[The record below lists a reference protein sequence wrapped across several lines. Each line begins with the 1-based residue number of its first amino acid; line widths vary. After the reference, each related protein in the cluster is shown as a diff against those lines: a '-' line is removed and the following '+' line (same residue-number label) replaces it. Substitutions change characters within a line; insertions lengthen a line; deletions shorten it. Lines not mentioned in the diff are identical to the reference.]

1 MEKIEKKNRMQ
12 EGNRWVMVTSHT
24 QMRKDEVERRTDEE
38 SSVNEFL
45 TVWIRIL
52 CQ

>member
-1 MEKIEKKNRMQ
+1 MQ
-12 EGNRWVMVTSHT
+12 EGNRWVMITGHT
-24 QMRKDEVERRTDEE
+24 QMRKDEVERTDEE

-45 TVWIRIL
+45 MVWIRIL